1 MERKPVWSM
10 VRYCALLV
18 VGNAMFALGFN
29 LFLVPNS
36 LNVGGLSGIAMIL
49 QRLLGR
55 GGIGLYTAVM
65 NIPLFIV
72 GYRRLGRGFFF
83 GSLIGMACNSLFI
96 DLLSGLPAPQV
107 ETMLGVIFGGVLTG
121 AGLGLVFLP
130 GATTGGTDIL
140 ARLLKRHLREV
151 KMGYVTLAIDT
162 CVLVLTGLVFRD
174 ISKTLYSA
182 ITLFICSRVLDA
194 VLYGLDYSSVALIIS
209 ERYEDVYRAIDKQ
222 LDRGVT
228 FLEGRGGYTGQP
240 KTVLMTAVKSRQISE
255 LKQLVQCID
264 PNAFMIVQPAHQVL
278 GEGFK
283 RYNDDI

>member
-1 MERKPVWSM
+1 MTKKPAWSIL
-10 VRYCALLV
+10 RYCALLV
-18 VGNAMFALGFN
+18 IGNAMFALGFN

-36 LNVGGLSGIAMIL
+36 LNVGHRLERAHRGRAAAGLSSGGGGSMIRKL
-49 QRLLGR
+49 RIKIVLVIVLVA
-55 GGIGLYTAVM
+55 AV
-65 NIPLFIV
+65 
-72 GYRRLGRGFFF
+72 
-83 GSLIGMACNSLFI
+83 
-96 DLLSGLPAPQV
+96 
-107 ETMLGVIFGGVLTG
+107 MLGVIFGGVLTG

-140 ARLLKRHLREV
+140 ARLLKRHFREV

-162 CVLVLTGLVFRD
+162 CVLILTGLVFRD

-182 ITLFICSRVLDA
+182 VTLFICSRVLDA

-209 ERYEDVYRAIDKQ
+209 DRYEDVYRAIDKQ

-228 FLEGRGGYTGQP
+228 FLEGRGGYTGAP

>member
-1 MERKPVWSM
+1 MIRKLRIKIV
-10 VRYCALLV
+10 LV
-18 VGNAMFALGFN
+18 IV
-29 LFLVPNS
+29 LV
-36 LNVGGLSGIAMIL
+36 A
-49 QRLLGR
+49 
-55 GGIGLYTAVM
+55 AV
-65 NIPLFIV
+65 
-72 GYRRLGRGFFF
+72 
-83 GSLIGMACNSLFI
+83 
-96 DLLSGLPAPQV
+96 
-107 ETMLGVIFGGVLTG
+107 MLGVIFGGVLTG

-162 CVLVLTGLVFRD
+162 VVLILTGLVFRD

-209 ERYEDVYRAIDKQ
+209 DRYEDVYRAIDKQ

-228 FLEGRGGYTGQP
+228 FLEGRGGYTGAP

-283 RYNDDI
+283 RYSDDI